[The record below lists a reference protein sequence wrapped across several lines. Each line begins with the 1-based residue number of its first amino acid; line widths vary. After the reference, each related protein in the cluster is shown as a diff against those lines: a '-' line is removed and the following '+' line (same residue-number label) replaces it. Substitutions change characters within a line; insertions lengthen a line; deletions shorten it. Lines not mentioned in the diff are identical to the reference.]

1 MNTAQVKQI
10 ADFLNDVNK
19 GISEGDDVA
28 TMQMELTELYRV
40 IRLSMDETFK
50 ARDQDLK
57 VLLAS
62 LEYRAR
68 QYKQT
73 LEERLG
79 VRN

>member
-1 MNTAQVKQI
+1 MEKVEVQRVVHS
-10 ADFLNDVNK
+10 LLDVQEAICES
-19 GISEGDDVA
+19 GEVV
-28 TMQMELTELYRV
+28 TMQQRLTELYRV
-40 IRLSMDETFK
+40 IKLLMDETFK
-50 ARDQDLK
+50 TQDQSLK

>member
-1 MNTAQVKQI
+1 
-10 ADFLNDVNK
+10 
-19 GISEGDDVA
+19 
-28 TMQMELTELYRV
+28 MQLTELYRV
-40 IRLSMDETFK
+40 IQRLMDERFQ
-50 ARDQDLK
+50 APDQDAK

-68 QYKQT
+68 QYMQT

>member
-1 MNTAQVKQI
+1 MST
-10 ADFLNDVNK
+10 F
-19 GISEGDDVA
+19 A
-28 TMQMELTELYRV
+28 TE
-40 IRLSMDETFK
+40 
-50 ARDQDLK
+50 DQDLK

-73 LEERLG
+73 IEERLA